1 MPYARRKPQAQPRCR
16 MCQAILCSHSPLPAD
31 ICALCTECCIEY
43 PGEAGVVFSRAQ
55 TLRAVA

>member
-1 MPYARRKPQAQPRCR
+1 MPYRKLQPVQCRCR
-16 MCQAILCSHSPLPAD
+16 MCQAILYSRSPLPD
-31 ICALCTECCIEY
+31 TISALCTECCIEY